1 MFGVYTPLPP
11 DQVIV
16 VAVPP
21 MADVMDTVASLQL
34 PAEDVDIVTVAAL
47 LKLKVI

>member
-1 MFGVYTPLPP
+1 MFGVYNPLPP
-11 DQVIV
+11 DHVID

-21 MADVMDTVASLQL
+21 IVDVIDTVASLQL
-34 PAEDVDIVTVAAL
+34 PAEDADIFTVAAI